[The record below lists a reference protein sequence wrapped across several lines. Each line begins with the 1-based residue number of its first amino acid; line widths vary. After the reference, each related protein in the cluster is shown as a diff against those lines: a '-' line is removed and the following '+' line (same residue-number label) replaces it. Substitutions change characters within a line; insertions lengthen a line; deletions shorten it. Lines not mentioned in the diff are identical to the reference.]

1 MFQSPYGDFGTPTPP
16 SSDASS
22 ISLRCFSPLTGILVM
37 RPDLPW
43 AADQRRK
50 RFSPLT
56 GILVMRRGCRKS
68 VRELVILVSVPLRG
82 FWYSDNLR
90 LYIIIAILSFSPL
103 TGILVLWRQRALF
116 DELDNVSFSP
126 LTGILVLWP
135 SIYIIRYKLI
145 SEMFQSP
152 YGDFGTLTLP
162 PSTRPLTGLTGDFFK
177 PPAFLAFFGDPGE
190 K

>member
-1 MFQSPYGDFGTPTPP
+1 MVQTPFSKRSLIKSGDFGTLTWALLVLLVKLVWPFQSPYGDFGTPTPP

-103 TGILVLWRQRALF
+103 TGILVL
-116 DELDNVSFSP
+116 
-126 LTGILVLWP
+126 
-135 SIYIIRYKLI
+135 
-145 SEMFQSP
+145 
-152 YGDFGTLTLP
+152 
-162 PSTRPLTGLTGDFFK
+162 
-177 PPAFLAFFGDPGE
+177 
-190 K
+190 